1 MSIKTNIDT
10 IESIKRKSTLESI
23 KYLNEFEDRT
33 EEETIVSSILNK
45 IISLSIKGYHCQ
57 IIYKNINDYCYDFLK
72 THN

>member
-10 IESIKRKSTLESI
+10 IESLKRKSTLESI
-23 KYLNEFEDRT
+23 KYLNEFEYRT

-45 IISLSIKGYHCQ
+45 KISLSIKGYHYQ
-57 IIYKNINDYCYDFLK
+57 IIYKNINDYFYDFLK